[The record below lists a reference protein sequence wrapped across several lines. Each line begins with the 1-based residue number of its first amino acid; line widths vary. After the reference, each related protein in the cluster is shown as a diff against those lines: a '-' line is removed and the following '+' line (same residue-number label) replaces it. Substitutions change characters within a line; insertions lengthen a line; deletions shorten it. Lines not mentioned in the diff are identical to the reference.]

1 MSYFTLHVYTTLKNS
16 PIILH
21 SKEIRYMYSLKKL
34 KNRLKML
41 MIIECELMLGPYVN
55 QVWQSWINSS
65 YLTHTAH
72 SGGNFLCFI
81 IKTEAGSILSLECQT
96 NIYFPKSQNYHPL
109 ACPISM
115 PSVKN
120 FPKTRTDKTLL
131 SYHFFTPQNFVICII
146 FLSL

>member
-55 QVWQSWINSS
+55 
-65 YLTHTAH
+65 
-72 SGGNFLCFI
+72 
-81 IKTEAGSILSLECQT
+81 
-96 NIYFPKSQNYHPL
+96 
-109 ACPISM
+109 
-115 PSVKN
+115 
-120 FPKTRTDKTLL
+120 
-131 SYHFFTPQNFVICII
+131 
-146 FLSL
+146 